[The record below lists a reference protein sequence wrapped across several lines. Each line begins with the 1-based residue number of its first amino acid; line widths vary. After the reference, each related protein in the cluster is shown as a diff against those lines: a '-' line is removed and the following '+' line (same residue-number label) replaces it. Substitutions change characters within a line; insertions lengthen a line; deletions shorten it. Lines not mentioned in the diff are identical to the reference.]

1 MKKILLILSL
11 SFLFVSNVS
20 FSEEYK
26 LPNIKPKD
34 LVNDGYVLHSITPIS
49 EEGPRVML
57 YTFVKNKTKIVS
69 CVIELFDVAEDLHTC
84 YNVTN
89 QMNKTQYPEIS
100 EVNSNEESF
109 RIFFDGGD
117 LGKRKNVNNLNDFIE
132 CQKLFDIEFDK
143 VGGFPNLKEFY
154 WSINY
159 QIPDLE
165 QYEKDLGKAA
175 FECEFG
181 LKFNI

>member
-11 SFLFVSNVS
+11 SFLFVSSVS

-57 YTFVKNKTKIVS
+57 YTFIKNNTKIVS
-69 CVIELFDVAEDLHTC
+69 CVVELFDVAEDLHTC

-89 QMNKTQYPEIS
+89 
-100 EVNSNEESF
+100 
-109 RIFFDGGD
+109 
-117 LGKRKNVNNLNDFIE
+117 
-132 CQKLFDIEFDK
+132 
-143 VGGFPNLKEFY
+143 
-154 WSINY
+154 
-159 QIPDLE
+159 
-165 QYEKDLGKAA
+165 
-175 FECEFG
+175 
-181 LKFNI
+181 

>member
-34 LVNDGYVLHSITPIS
+34 LVNDGYELHSITPIS

-57 YTFVKNKTKIVS
+57 YTFIKDQTKIVS
-69 CVIELFDVAEDLHTC
+69 CVVELFDVAEDLHTC

-89 QMNKTQYPEIS
+89 
-100 EVNSNEESF
+100 
-109 RIFFDGGD
+109 
-117 LGKRKNVNNLNDFIE
+117 
-132 CQKLFDIEFDK
+132 
-143 VGGFPNLKEFY
+143 
-154 WSINY
+154 
-159 QIPDLE
+159 
-165 QYEKDLGKAA
+165 
-175 FECEFG
+175 
-181 LKFNI
+181 

>member
-1 MKKILLILSL
+1 MKILSILFL

-20 FSEEYK
+20 FSKEYK

-69 CVIELFDVAEDLHTC
+69 CVVELFDVAEDLHTC

-89 QMNKTQYPEIS
+89 
-100 EVNSNEESF
+100 
-109 RIFFDGGD
+109 
-117 LGKRKNVNNLNDFIE
+117 
-132 CQKLFDIEFDK
+132 
-143 VGGFPNLKEFY
+143 
-154 WSINY
+154 
-159 QIPDLE
+159 
-165 QYEKDLGKAA
+165 
-175 FECEFG
+175 
-181 LKFNI
+181 

>member
-11 SFLFVSNVS
+11 SFLFVSSVS

-57 YTFVKNKTKIVS
+57 YTFIKDKTKIVS
-69 CVIELFDVAEDLHTC
+69 CVIELFDIAGEFHTC

-89 QMNKTQYPEIS
+89 
-100 EVNSNEESF
+100 
-109 RIFFDGGD
+109 
-117 LGKRKNVNNLNDFIE
+117 
-132 CQKLFDIEFDK
+132 
-143 VGGFPNLKEFY
+143 
-154 WSINY
+154 
-159 QIPDLE
+159 
-165 QYEKDLGKAA
+165 
-175 FECEFG
+175 
-181 LKFNI
+181 

>member
-11 SFLFVSNVS
+11 SFLFVSSVS

-57 YTFVKNKTKIVS
+57 YTFIKDKTKIVS
-69 CVIELFDVAEDLHTC
+69 CVVELFDVAEDLHTC

-89 QMNKTQYPEIS
+89 
-100 EVNSNEESF
+100 
-109 RIFFDGGD
+109 
-117 LGKRKNVNNLNDFIE
+117 
-132 CQKLFDIEFDK
+132 
-143 VGGFPNLKEFY
+143 
-154 WSINY
+154 
-159 QIPDLE
+159 
-165 QYEKDLGKAA
+165 
-175 FECEFG
+175 
-181 LKFNI
+181 

>member
-11 SFLFVSNVS
+11 SFLFVSSVS

-57 YTFVKNKTKIVS
+57 YTFIKDKTKIVS
-69 CVIELFDVAEDLHTC
+69 CVVELFDVSEDLHIC

-89 QMNKTQYPEIS
+89 
-100 EVNSNEESF
+100 
-109 RIFFDGGD
+109 
-117 LGKRKNVNNLNDFIE
+117 
-132 CQKLFDIEFDK
+132 
-143 VGGFPNLKEFY
+143 
-154 WSINY
+154 
-159 QIPDLE
+159 
-165 QYEKDLGKAA
+165 
-175 FECEFG
+175 
-181 LKFNI
+181 